1 MSPEVLI
8 YVQNVKKFFKND
20 IEARNY
26 FLNEIDEEL
35 FFKYLTEISQKN
47 FEKEGEPILTKEQF
61 ESIRKRLLIININ
74 VTKRKSPSYEDDKIE
89 SYEKEKNIFIDLKNF
104 GKICLN

>member
-8 YVQNVKKFFKND
+8 YVQNVRNYFSKD
-20 IEARNY
+20 MEARNY

-47 FEKEGEPILTKEQF
+47 FEKEGEPILSKDQF
-61 ESIRKRLLIININ
+61 ELIRKTLLLVDI
-74 VTKRKSPSYEDDKIE
+74 TKKEFKEETTEDKL
-89 SYEKEKNIFIDLKNF
+89 FISVGTF

>member
-8 YVQNVKKFFKND
+8 YVQNVRNYLNKD
-20 IEARNY
+20 LDARNY
-26 FLNEIDEEL
+26 FLNEIDEEM

-47 FEKEGEPILTKEQF
+47 FEKDGEPILTKDQF
-61 ESIRKRLLIININ
+61 ELIRKTLQLVDI
-74 VTKRKSPSYEDDKIE
+74 TKKEFKEETIEDKLFMDVGT
-89 SYEKEKNIFIDLKNF
+89 F

>member
-8 YVQNVKKFFKND
+8 YVQNVRNYLKTDF
-20 IEARNY
+20 EARNY

-47 FEKEGEPILTKEQF
+47 FEKGGEPILSKDQF
-61 ESIRKRLLIININ
+61 ELIRKTLLLVNI
-74 VTKRKSPSYEDDKIE
+74 TKKDFKEDTQEDKLFM
-89 SYEKEKNIFIDLKNF
+89 NLGVF

>member
-8 YVQNVKKFFKND
+8 YVQNVRNYFKKD
-20 IEARNY
+20 LEAREY

-47 FEKEGEPILTKEQF
+47 FEKEGEPVLSKEQF
-61 ESIRKRLLIININ
+61 ELIRKTLLLIDITKKEFKKESPEDKLFMN
-74 VTKRKSPSYEDDKIE
+74 VGV
-89 SYEKEKNIFIDLKNF
+89 F

>member
-8 YVQNVKKFFKND
+8 YVQNVRNYFKKD
-20 IEARNY
+20 LEARKY

-47 FEKEGEPILTKEQF
+47 FEKEGEPILSKEQF
-61 ESIRKRLLIININ
+61 ELIRKTILLIDITKKEFKEESPEDKLFIN
-74 VTKRKSPSYEDDKIE
+74 VGA
-89 SYEKEKNIFIDLKNF
+89 F

>member
-8 YVQNVKKFFKND
+8 YVQNVRNYFKKD
-20 IEARNY
+20 LEARKY

-47 FEKEGEPILTKEQF
+47 FEKEGEPILSKEQF
-61 ESIRKRLLIININ
+61 ELIRKTLLLVDITKKEFKEESPEDKLFMN
-74 VTKRKSPSYEDDKIE
+74 VGV
-89 SYEKEKNIFIDLKNF
+89 F

>member
-8 YVQNVKKFFKND
+8 YVQNVRNYLNKD
-20 IEARNY
+20 LEARNY
-26 FLNEIDEEL
+26 FLNEIDEEM

-47 FEKEGEPILTKEQF
+47 FEKDGEPILTKDQF
-61 ESIRKRLLIININ
+61 ELIRKTLLLIDI
-74 VTKRKSPSYEDDKIE
+74 TKKDFKEDTPEDRL
-89 SYEKEKNIFIDLKNF
+89 FITVGTF

>member
-8 YVQNVKKFFKND
+8 YVQNVRNYLSKD
-20 IEARNY
+20 IDARNY

-47 FEKEGEPILTKEQF
+47 FEKEGEPILSKDQF
-61 ESIRKRLLIININ
+61 ELIRKTLLLVDI
-74 VTKRKSPSYEDDKIE
+74 TKKEFKEEKITE
-89 SYEKEKNIFIDLKNF
+89 EI
-104 GKICLN
+104 GRAHV